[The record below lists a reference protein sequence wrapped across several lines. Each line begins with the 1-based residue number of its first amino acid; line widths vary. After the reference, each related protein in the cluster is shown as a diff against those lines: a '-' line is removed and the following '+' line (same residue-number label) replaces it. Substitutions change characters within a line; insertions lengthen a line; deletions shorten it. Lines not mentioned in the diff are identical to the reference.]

1 VFLNKKEDGT
11 TKKINEMNN
20 RIREN
25 IKKKKNNE
33 KNTSDKKDGKRRKKG
48 KKDSDCRVF

>member
-1 VFLNKKEDGT
+1 MKNKPVFLNKKEDGT

-25 IKKKKNNE
+25 IKKKKH
-33 KNTSDKKDGKRRKKG
+33 SDNKDNKRKKKDRKN
-48 KKDSDCRVF
+48 SDCRIF